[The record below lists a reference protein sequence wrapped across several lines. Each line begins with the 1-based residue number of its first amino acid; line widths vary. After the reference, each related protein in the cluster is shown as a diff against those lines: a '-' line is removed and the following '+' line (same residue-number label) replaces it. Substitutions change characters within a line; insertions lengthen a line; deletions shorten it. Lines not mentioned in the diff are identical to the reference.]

1 MVTRRTDA
9 RRRRVLSEEFV
20 PTDQS
25 AVAGNKKPMQA
36 YSYGANRRNQPKT
49 TDLIPKRSLALS
61 FFFVLIIGIVA
72 AINALAWYAVPLT
85 EIVGE
90 AGSRSLAIYGP
101 GTLANWFC
109 SVCLLLCAGVCLQL
123 FLMRKHKRD
132 DYGGMYRVWILM
144 AAMFVLASIDLSLIH
159 I

>member
-61 FFFVLIIGIVA
+61 FFFVPVS
-72 AINALAWYAVPLT
+72 YTHLT
-85 EIVGE
+85 
-90 AGSRSLAIYGP
+90 LP
-101 GTLANWFC
+101 T
-109 SVCLLLCAGVCLQL
+109 
-123 FLMRKHKRD
+123 
-132 DYGGMYRVWILM
+132 ILH
-144 AAMFVLASIDLSLIH
+144 V
-159 I
+159 